1 MRSSALYS
9 RYSRVFLLWAP
20 ESLSV
25 GCFFKKSWNH
35 TCSLHLHI
43 FTYSLLHILHF
54 SSLLF
59 SSLLFS
65 SLFFS
70 SLLFSSLLFSSLFF
84 LSLLFPSLLFS
95 SRLVSSRLFSSLL
108 CSSLL
113 CSALLFSSLLFPSL
127 LFSSLQN
134 SMLPKYGDAR
144 SFLHISWHRCLHWL
158 IALKLFIS
166 IPLQHLRIIL
176 RGFHQVT
183 SQRRLFHWNH
193 HPL

>member
-25 GCFFKKSWNH
+25 GCFFQKTSWNH

-65 SLFFS
+65 FLLFSSLPFSSLLFSSFLFS
-70 SLLFSSLLFSSLFF
+70 SLLFSSLLVW
-84 LSLLFPSLLFS
+84 
-95 SRLVSSRLFSSLL
+95 SRLVSSLL

-113 CSALLFSSLLFPSL
+113 FSALLFSSLLFPSL

>member
-25 GCFFKKSWNH
+25 GCFFQKKSWNH

-43 FTYSLLHILHF
+43 FTYSLLHIFTSSHLHIF
-54 SSLLF
+54 TSYISRLF
-59 SSLLFS
+59 SSLLC
-65 SLFFS
+65 
-70 SLLFSSLLFSSLFF
+70 SSLLFSSLFF

-108 CSSLL
+108 FSSLL